1 FTVGKDGEILVLEMG
16 RAIRIVELARTLI
29 RLCGKREDDIE
40 IVFTGLRPG
49 EKLHEEL
56 FYQSEAGLETEC
68 EKVMRTAGSIMA
80 WPALQQHLRDLDDL
94 VYSADDNTI
103 RRKLAQIVPE
113 YHYTEP
119 LPAALDVAP

>member
-1 FTVGKDGEILVLEMG
+1 
-16 RAIRIVELARTLI
+16 
-29 RLCGKREDDIE
+29 
-40 IVFTGLRPG
+40 
-49 EKLHEEL
+49 
-56 FYQSEAGLETEC
+56 
-68 EKVMRTAGSIMA
+68 MRTAGSIMA

-119 LPAALDVAP
+119 LPAALDVAPVLLHNAALQIAATASAND